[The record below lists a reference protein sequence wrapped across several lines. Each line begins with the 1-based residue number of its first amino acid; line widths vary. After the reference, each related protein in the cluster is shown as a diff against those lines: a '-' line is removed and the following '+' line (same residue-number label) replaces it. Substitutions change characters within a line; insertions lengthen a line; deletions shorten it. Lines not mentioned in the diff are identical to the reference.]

1 MENSQREH
9 IHRSPSS
16 GAFDQKEKGKKCH
29 FALFLLFRKRQGNVP
44 RGECSPDWPSCG
56 CLPVLGSLST
66 LLHSLLSILY
76 LYVLYRVSRK
86 KITLLKFFE
95 NKSIWYLRT
104 SLSTLLHIVYFLFF
118 IYMHYTYISNILLLS
133 FYLHFCF
140 LCTYNQ
146 KALSSFEFILSITKY
161 QIYIVQTH

>member
-1 MENSQREH
+1 MENSQREN

-16 GAFDQKEKGKKCH
+16 DAFDHKEKGKKCH

-76 LYVLYRVSRK
+76 LYVLYRVSQK
-86 KITLLKFFE
+86 KKNLLKFFE
-95 NKSIWYLRT
+95 NKSYDILGPVCQPCYILFT
-104 SLSTLLHIVYFLFF
+104 FYFSF
-118 IYMHYTYISNILLLS
+118 ICIILIYCNI
-133 FYLHFCF
+133 
-140 LCTYNQ
+140 
-146 KALSSFEFILSITKY
+146 
-161 QIYIVQTH
+161 